1 MCAEKLKTYQKMMD
15 MGKLKTEEITP
26 LQQVTLDEIC
36 RYIELK
42 GYPPTVKELSD
53 IFKISQP
60 SMHDRINQLVRK
72 GYLIRDD
79 RKARGLAVTRK
90 ENIEPLAL
98 VSVPIVGTVAAGVPI
113 WAEENI
119 TGEVLVENSVIKS
132 GKCFAL
138 NIKGDSMIGAG
149 INHGDLIIVR
159 KQQLAENGSIVV
171 ALLENEA
178 TVKRLRIA
186 DDIIELVP
194 ENPRLRPIRITA
206 EDNLQ
211 ILGKVVACK
220 KRSDNE

>member
-1 MCAEKLKTYQKMMD
+1 MYISQEISRKTTD

-26 LQQVTLDEIC
+26 LQQEALDEIC

-53 IFKISQP
+53 IFNISQP

-79 RKARGLAVTRK
+79 RKARGLAVVRK
-90 ENIEPLAL
+90 ENIEPLTL

-119 TGEVLVENSVIKS
+119 TGEVLMESSVVKS

-138 NIKGDSMIGAG
+138 HVQGDSMIGAG
-149 INHGDLIIVR
+149 INPGDLIIVR
-159 KQQLAENGSIVV
+159 KQPLAENRAIVV
-171 ALLENEA
+171 ALLDNEA